1 MKILISSFAI
11 IVMTLLSATAQNI
24 DLFNRSGKDIIAK
37 EQFIS
42 FYENDFADP
51 PKQGNEPIPMYI
63 YNTYNLASPNGN
75 NQYKIS
81 TGGSTPLS
89 EYAGYAYDFFDISH
103 AGKKLMREWGYD
115 PLWDVRL
122 LTMNE
127 NDRNHYIKVPLDNDC
142 FALIFAGL
150 IFDADD
156 NAGEMIIVVVNQDK
170 ATVVFDRPACAFSFT
185 PAPNFSIEFTEKI
198 EDILDGNGYVIGAKA
213 DLNITKHKIWKE
225 GNMLKYKSWE

>member
-1 MKILISSFAI
+1 MKILISSFTI

-51 PKQGNEPIPMYI
+51 PKQGSRPITI
-63 YNTYNLASPNGN
+63 HVYNRYDLTSPNGS
-75 NQYKIS
+75 NQYQILTK
-81 TGGSTPLS
+81 
-89 EYAGYAYDFFDISH
+89 GYPPAENVGNTYDFFDIYY
-103 AGKKLMREWGYD
+103 AGKKLIRERGND
-115 PLWDVRL
+115 PLGDVRL
-122 LTMNE
+122 LTMNK
-127 NDRNHYIKVPLDNDC
+127 NDRNHYIKVPLDDNC
-142 FALIFAGL
+142 LALIFAGI
-150 IFDADD
+150 IFDGDE
-156 NAGEMIIVVVNQDK
+156 NAGEMKIVVINQDK
-170 ATVVFDRPACAFSFT
+170 ATLVFDRPACAFSFT